1 MSYPA
6 GMDRPPAPAPRRTR
20 PDALAAWPDLAEV
33 LRGQPLAVFLDYD
46 GTLAA
51 IAPRPEL
58 AVLSD
63 AMRKTLA
70 TLAAAWPTYVVS
82 GRGLDDVRAMVG
94 LDGLWYAGSHGFD
107 IAGPGGKERMQRA
120 PELEPEVRAV
130 AAELA
135 RRVADVPGA
144 LVEDKRF
151 SLAVHYRQV
160 DAAAQ
165 VAELERR
172 VDAVLADHP
181 DLVKAAGKKVFEL
194 RPSLPWD
201 KGKALLWLLAAT
213 GQTEAFPVYVGDD
226 VTDED
231 AFRVIAER
239 GRGLTVLVADQARPT
254 DAAYAVRDP
263 AAVATLLERLTSL
276 R

>member
-1 MSYPA
+1 MK
-6 GMDRPPAPAPRRTR
+6 R
-20 PDALAAWPDLAEV
+20 PDALAAWPTLAATLV
-33 LRGQPLAVFLDYD
+33 GQPLAVFLDYD
-46 GTLAA
+46 GTLTPIAA
-51 IAPRPEL
+51 RPEL

-63 AMRKTLA
+63 EVRAALA
-70 TLAAAWPTYVVS
+70 RLAEVWPTYVVS

-107 IAGPGGKERMQRA
+107 IAGPGGKPHMQRA
-120 PELEPEVRAV
+120 PALEPEVHAA
-130 AAELA
+130 AAELG
-135 RRVADVPGA
+135 RRVADIPGA

-160 DAAAQ
+160 EDAAQ

-172 VDAVLADHP
+172 VDEVLANHAS
-181 DLVKAAGKKVFEL
+181 LVKAAGKKVFEL
-194 RPSLPWD
+194 RPALAWD
-201 KGKALLWLLAAT
+201 KGKALLWLLEAT

-231 AFRVIAER
+231 AFRALAER
-239 GRGLTVLVADQARPT
+239 GRGLSVLVAEEARPSG
-254 DAAYAVRDP
+254 AAYAVRDP
-263 AAVATLLERLTSL
+263 AAVAALLARLTSL